1 MREGWGPGGPANSG
15 RVEGAG
21 VMVSGREEAAEPRG
35 ARGRSQGW
43 GLRATW
49 GRPLRWSMIVAV
61 LQSAE
66 LALSGGPGSK
76 SAFPPLCQGVQRQ
89 KSVLAR

>member
-1 MREGWGPGGPANSG
+1 
-15 RVEGAG
+15 
-21 VMVSGREEAAEPRG
+21 MVSGREEAAEPRG

-43 GLRATW
+43 GAACDMGASSSVEYDCW
-49 GRPLRWSMIVAV
+49 V
-61 LQSAE
+61 LQPAE